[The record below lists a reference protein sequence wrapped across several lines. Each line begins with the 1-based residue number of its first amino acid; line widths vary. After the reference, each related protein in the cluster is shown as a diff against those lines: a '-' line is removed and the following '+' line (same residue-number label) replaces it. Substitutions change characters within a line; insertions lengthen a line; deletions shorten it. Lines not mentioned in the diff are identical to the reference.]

1 MAEANSSDT
10 ESFHNWST
18 NSRWLVFSSRRDDG
32 LFSRPYFCH
41 VDAGGH
47 VAKPFM
53 LPQRHPKEY
62 YDESVYSF
70 NTPDFTK
77 AKVEFDSHEAGC
89 EISSDKRIE
98 VTVRP

>member
-1 MAEANSSDT
+1 MI
-10 ESFHNWST
+10 
-18 NSRWLVFSSRRDDG
+18 
-32 LFSRPYFCH
+32 
-41 VDAGGH
+41 
-47 VAKPFM
+47 
-53 LPQRHPKEY
+53 PQRHPKEY

-77 AKVEFDSHEAGC
+77 AKVEFDAHEAGR